1 MRNPKQNKYVRFED
15 WKSEQSSFSIDHK
28 SSSNIRPFHVRKPS
42 VSSLMRSTNRRIE
55 RGSERISSRR
65 KPDDFHNVT
74 NKLRKDQS
82 VASKK
87 KVLDP
92 HEGQFLQKWN
102 KVCILV
108 CVFAVSLDPLF
119 FYIPVIDNKNKCL
132 HFDKTLKITACVLRS
147 ITDLFYIFHIIL
159 KFRTGFITPSSR
171 VFGRGELIE
180 DSSAIAKRYLS
191 SYFIIDVVAVL
202 PLPQIVILI
211 IAPNTNGPI
220 ILATNEMLM
229 VVVFVQYAPRL
240 FRIIPLYKEVE
251 RTTGFFSGSTW
262 GGAVFYLFLFM
273 WCSNVTGAFWY
284 LFSIERQE
292 ACWRSACD
300 KIPNCSSDYLHCGGN
315 MNGNT
320 LLLNSSCPLLQ
331 QEDIKDPNDFDF
343 GIALDAL
350 QFQVVEKRKFLT
362 KLLYCFWWGLR
373 NLSSLGQNLKTST
386 FDGDIIFAIC
396 ISITGLILFSLII
409 GNMQKL
415 LQFDL
420 VRVEEMRARR
430 WDVEQW
436 MSNRML
442 PDALRLQIRR
452 HEEYKW
458 QQTKGIEEDSFIQNL
473 PRDLR
478 RNLKRHLCWS
488 LLYRVPVFEKMDER
502 SLDVLCDRLKPARF
516 TEKSFIIR
524 EGDPVEEMHFLMRGA
539 VSSMTTTGEETGFFN
554 SVHLKA
560 GDYCGNEL
568 LAWVISP
575 HSSSS
580 SLPVSTRTVKAVTDI
595 ETFALTA
602 DDLKFVVSQYRRLH
616 SKQQLQ
622 RTFKYYSQ
630 QWRIWAACFI
640 QVAWRRHCRN
650 KLEKSL
656 REEEDKLQAT
666 LAKQS
671 TNAPSLGAAIYA
683 SRFAANMLCALR
695 RNNATGTKPSP
706 TFSLLLHKP
715 DEPDF

>member
-1 MRNPKQNKYVRFED
+1 
-15 WKSEQSSFSIDHK
+15 
-28 SSSNIRPFHVRKPS
+28 
-42 VSSLMRSTNRRIE
+42 MRSVKRRIE

-65 KPDDFHNVT
+65 KPVRVHNVT
-74 NKLRKDQS
+74 NKLTKNQFD
-82 VASKK
+82 ASNK

-92 HEGQFLQKWN
+92 QDQFLQKWN
-102 KVCILV
+102 KVSILV

-132 HFDKTLKITACVLRS
+132 DLDKTLKITACVLRS
-147 ITDLFYIFHIIL
+147 VTDLFYIFHIIL
-159 KFRTGFITPSSR
+159 KFRTGFIAPSSR

-180 DSSAIAKRYLS
+180 DSSAIAKRYLL
-191 SYFIIDVVAVL
+191 SYFIVDIVAVL

-211 IAPNTNGPI
+211 IAPNMNGPI
-220 ILATNEMLM
+220 SLATTEMLKI
-229 VVVFVQYAPRL
+229 VVFAQYAPRL
-240 FRIIPLYKEVE
+240 FRIIPLHKEVE

-284 LFSIERQE
+284 LFSIERQD

-300 KIPNCSSDYLHCGGN
+300 KIPNCSSDYLHCGGK

-320 LLLNSSCPLLQ
+320 SLLNSSCPLLQ

-350 QFQVVEKRKFLT
+350 QFQVVEKRKFRT

-373 NLSSLGQNLKTST
+373 NLSSLGQNLRTST

-396 ISITGLILFSLII
+396 ISIMGLILFSLII

-436 MSNRML
+436 MSNRVL
-442 PDALRLQIRR
+442 PDDLREQIRR
-452 HEEYKW
+452 HEKYKW
-458 QQTKGIEEDSFIQNL
+458 QQTKGVEEDSFIQNL

-488 LLYRVPVFEKMDER
+488 LLYRVPVFEKMDEQ
-502 SLDVLCDRLKPARF
+502 SLHLLCDRLKPARF
-516 TEKSFIIR
+516 TEMSYIIR

-539 VSSMTTTGEETGFFN
+539 VSSMTTNGGQTGFFN

-560 GDYCGNEL
+560 GDFCGDEL
-568 LAWVISP
+568 LAWALDP
-575 HSSSS
+575 HNSSS
-580 SLPVSTRTVKAVTDI
+580 SLPISTRTVQAVTDI
-595 ETFALTA
+595 EAFALTA
-602 DDLKFVVSQYRRLH
+602 DDLKFVVSQFGRLH
-616 SKQQLQ
+616 SKQLQ
-622 RTFKYYSQ
+622 HTFKFYSQ
-630 QWRIWAACFI
+630 EWRTWAACFI
-640 QVAWRRHCRN
+640 QVAWRRQCRN

-656 REEEDKLQAT
+656 REEEDKLQAA
-666 LAKQS
+666 LAKES
-671 TNAPSLGAAIYA
+671 TNAPSLGATIYA
-683 SRFAANMLCALR
+683 SRFAANILCTLR
-695 RNNATGTKPSP
+695 RNNTTGTKSSP
-706 TFSLLLHKP
+706 TLPRLLHKP
-715 DEPDF
+715 AEPDFSEKI

>member
-1 MRNPKQNKYVRFED
+1 MMNPKQDKYVRFED
-15 WKSEQSSFSIDHK
+15 RKSEQSSFSIDHK
-28 SSSNIRPFHVRKPS
+28 SSSNIRPFHVRKPW
-42 VSSLMRSTNRRIE
+42 
-55 RGSERISSRR
+55 
-65 KPDDFHNVT
+65 
-74 NKLRKDQS
+74 
-82 VASKK
+82 VASNK

-92 HEGQFLQKWN
+92 QGQFLQKWN

-132 HFDKTLKITACVLRS
+132 DLDKTLKITACVLRS

-159 KFRTGFITPSSR
+159 KFRTGFIAPSSR
-171 VFGRGELIE
+171 DFGRGKLIE
-180 DSSAIAKRYLS
+180 YSSAIAKRYLL
-191 SYFIIDVVAVL
+191 SYFVVDVVAVL

-211 IAPNTNGPI
+211 IAPNMNGSI
-220 ILATNEMLM
+220 SLATTEMLKI
-229 VVVFVQYAPRL
+229 VVFAQYAPRL

-284 LFSIERQE
+284 LFSIERQD
-292 ACWRSACD
+292 ACWRSACN
-300 KIPNCSSDYLHCGGN
+300 KIPNCLSDYLHCGGK

-320 LLLNSSCPLLQ
+320 FLLNSSCPLLQ
-331 QEDIKDPNDFDF
+331 QEDIKDQNDFDF

-350 QFQVVEKRKFLT
+350 QFQVVEKRKFRT

-396 ISITGLILFSLII
+396 ISIMGLILFSLII
-409 GNMQKL
+409 GNMQQL

-436 MSNRML
+436 MSNRLL
-442 PDALRLQIRR
+442 PDDLRQQIRR
-452 HEEYKW
+452 HEQYKW
-458 QQTKGIEEDSFIQNL
+458 QQTKGVEEDSFIQNL

-478 RNLKRHLCWS
+478 RNLKQHLCWS
-488 LLYRVPVFEKMDER
+488 SLNRVPVFSLMDEQ
-502 SLDVLCDRLKPARF
+502 SLHVLCDRLKPARF
-516 TEKSFIIR
+516 IEKSYIIR
-524 EGDPVEEMHFLMRGA
+524 EGEPVEEMHFLMRGA
-539 VSSMTTTGEETGFFN
+539 VSSMTTNGGRTGFFN
-554 SVHLKA
+554 SSHLKA
-560 GDYCGNEL
+560 GDFCGTEL
-568 LAWVISP
+568 LTWAISP
-575 HSSSS
+575 LSSSS
-580 SLPVSTRTVKAVTDI
+580 SLPVSTRTVQAVTDI
-595 ETFALTA
+595 EAFALTA
-602 DDLKFVVSQYRRLH
+602 DDLKFVASQFKHLH
-616 SKQQLQ
+616 GKQLQ
-622 RTFKYYSQ
+622 HTFKCYSLE
-630 QWRIWAACFI
+630 WMTWAACFI

-656 REEEDKLQAT
+656 REEEDKLQAA
-666 LAKQS
+666 LAKES
-671 TNAPSLGAAIYA
+671 TNAPSIGATIYA

-695 RNNATGTKPSP
+695 RNNTTGTKSSP
-706 TFSLLLHKP
+706 TLPLLLHKP
-715 DEPDF
+715 AEPDFSEKI